1 MTCRPRARCY
11 GSHSGMDAMARRL
24 NRRAARWAVGAL
36 AFASLIAAGCGDT
49 ATIGSIPYTPATPGT
64 LRVAT
69 ALPAPGF
76 WDGGDTP
83 ESITGGYEYQ
93 LATLLADRFDLEL
106 ELVAV
111 PFDQIASGDLVGAD
125 LAIAQISRTRSR
137 ALLVDFSTP
146 YFDTSIGVL
155 ATTGDE
161 IDDLKTARERTWAVV
176 DGSIEQAF
184 LDEIVLPDSEPVV
197 VADEVAAAAAIEAGE
212 ADAALVDLPSA
223 LIIAGRSDRLQVVA
237 QFVNEQQYAIALPRA
252 GVDRHDN
259 LDAVDTAVRAFAA
272 NGTLDDLFDEWLD
285 PRFESS
291 PDRVPVIP
299 ARTLRSTP

>member
-1 MTCRPRARCY
+1 MAGRA
-11 GSHSGMDAMARRL
+11 
-24 NRRAARWAVGAL
+24 NRRTTRWAVGAL
-36 AFASLIAAGCGDT
+36 ALASLIVAGCGDT
-49 ATIGSIPYTPATPGT
+49 ATMGSVPFTPRAAGT

-76 WDGGDTP
+76 WDGGDTA
-83 ESITGGYEYQ
+83 ESITGGYEFE
-93 LATLLADRFDLEL
+93 LATLLADRFGLDLEI
-106 ELVAV
+106 VVV
-111 PFDQIASGDLVGAD
+111 PFEQLASGDLGGAD
-125 LAIAQISRTRSR
+125 LAIAQISRTESR
-137 ALLVDFSTP
+137 ARVVDFSTP
-146 YFDTSIGVL
+146 YFDTAIGVL

-161 IDDLKTARERTWAVV
+161 IDDLKEARERTWAVV

-197 VADEVAAAAAIEAGE
+197 VADEVAAAAAIEDGR

-223 LIIAGRSDRLQVVA
+223 LIIAGGSDRLEVVS
-237 QFVNEQQYAIALPRA
+237 QFVSEQQYAVALPRS
-252 GVDRHDN
+252 GTDRHDN

-272 NGTLDDLFDEWLD
+272 NGTLDELVDEWLD

-299 ARTLRSTP
+299 ARTPRSTP